1 MEFQKISI
9 GNTVFGDVKKSS
21 ENYIHSYEGFP
32 KVTNVDF
39 RDMSLITKLKDPK
52 DPMYEQIRYFYFI
65 YL

>member
-52 DPMYEQIRYFYFI
+52 DPMSE
-65 YL
+65 